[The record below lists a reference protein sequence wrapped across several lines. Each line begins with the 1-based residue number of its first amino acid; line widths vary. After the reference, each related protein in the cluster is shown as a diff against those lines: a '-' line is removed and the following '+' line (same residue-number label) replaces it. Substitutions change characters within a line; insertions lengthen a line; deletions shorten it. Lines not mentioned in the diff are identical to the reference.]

1 MNIYFGPCSE
11 SKLWLFLVTGSICIR
26 IFINTNISI
35 HYRLLNSTKMSSG
48 SIFPCPGFC
57 VIAKSALR
65 AMYWP
70 KRELPSGCCLQ
81 CWAGTWTTHQHHSS
95 NYLLGMPEQHE
106 NQQKVCPNVRSYI
119 WRCTLFEDMLQID
132 AVLIQLPMGFKAAGV
147 MWLLTCFCVAGADC
161 KKQIILP
168 ICTNGQQTKK

>member
-1 MNIYFGPCSE
+1 MKRDNQKKHPVAYLVGKSWINIYFGPCSE
-11 SKLWLFLVTGSICIR
+11 SKLWLFFG
-26 IFINTNISI
+26 
-35 HYRLLNSTKMSSG
+35 YSTKMSSG
-48 SIFPCPGFC
+48 SILQCPGFC

-95 NYLLGMPEQHE
+95 NYLLGMPKQHE
-106 NQQKVCPNVRSYI
+106 NQQKVCPNVCSYI
-119 WRCTLFEDMLQID
+119 WRYTLFEDMLQID

-147 MWLLTCFCVAGADC
+147 RWLLTCFCVAGADC
-161 KKQIILP
+161 NKQIILP